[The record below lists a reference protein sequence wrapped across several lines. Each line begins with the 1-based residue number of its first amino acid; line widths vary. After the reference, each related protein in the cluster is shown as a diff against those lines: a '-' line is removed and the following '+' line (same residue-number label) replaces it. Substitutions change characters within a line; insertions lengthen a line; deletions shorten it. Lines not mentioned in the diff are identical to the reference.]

1 MLNMLKSILVFFLA
15 LICAESLIAQNITV
29 RAFVDNDNPTVGN
42 PIYYTVEI
50 QGGMGG
56 EVIPP
61 TSDAIEIQRNSIS
74 TSQSMSIINGQMSQT
89 KSVTFI
95 AIPKKEGQLTIP
107 PATVKISGQVLTT
120 NPISLTVSKGS
131 AGQGQVPNGGVIS
144 GGSEIF
150 IRPIVDKTKLVVGE
164 GATITYKLYYKLNV
178 RQYTSEEDI
187 KPEGFWVERFDVS
200 KLPQVTERYNGSMYH
215 VAVINKI
222 QVFPTR
228 PGKLEISGYRGTCEA
243 LISDIRRQR
252 GFLFDDFFASPGRMQ
267 KLSIVAPAV
276 RFEVSELPEPKPA
289 SFSGAVGDYKFTAS
303 IDNPNV
309 KVGQAVTLKFKIEGE
324 GNINLLPTINPDLPS
339 EFEKYEPKVD
349 VKINKNTSVVT
360 GYKTSEIT
368 IIPRASGKFD
378 LGTIEFTYYHPQKKQ
393 YITLSSP
400 RLELN
405 VEPDPKAVLTSI
417 SGSTE
422 KIDIKK
428 FTADFRYIKTNTSSL
443 RLGSRSPIYRAWWF
457 YLLMLLPLG
466 AVGFFLVLQKREQQM
481 QTDIAFARSVK
492 ASPEAKKRLKRAKE
506 LLQQNNQQAFF
517 AELEN
522 ALIKFIGNRYNTDDH
537 ALRKDELKALLL
549 SKQVAPDLIEKL
561 MHILEKSEFYRYAP
575 AQETQDDL
583 TALYQDASH
592 IISELSKKR

>member
-1 MLNMLKSILVFFLA
+1 MLKLIVTFLFA
-15 LICAESLIAQNITV
+15 FISARVLIAQGVTV
-29 RAFVDNDNPTVGN
+29 RAFVNETNAVLGS

-56 EVIPP
+56 DVIPP

-74 TSQSMSIINGQMSQT
+74 TSQSMSIVNGQMSQT
-89 KSVTFI
+89 KSLTFI
-95 AIPKKEGQLTIP
+95 AIPKKEGNITIP
-107 PATVKISGQVLTT
+107 PATVKIGGQVLTT
-120 NPISLTVSKGS
+120 NSVSISVSKSGL
-131 AGQGQVPNGGVIS
+131 AQGQSPNGGTIS

-150 IRPIVDKTKLVVGE
+150 IRPVVDKTKLVVGE

-228 PGKLEISGYRGTCEA
+228 AGKLEIAGYKGTCEA
-243 LISDIRRQR
+243 LLSDVRRQR

-267 KLSIVAPAV
+267 KLSVTAPTV
-276 RFEVSELPEPKPA
+276 RFDVSELPEPKPS

-303 IDNPNV
+303 IDKSDV
-309 KVGQAVTLKFKIEGE
+309 KVGEAITLKFTVEGE

-349 VKINKNTSVVT
+349 VKVNKTGTVT

-378 LGTIEFTYYHPQKKQ
+378 LGTVEFSYYNPQKKQ
-393 YITLSSP
+393 YITLASP
-400 RLELN
+400 RFELN
-405 VEPDPKAVLTSI
+405 VQPDPKAAIASVS
-417 SGSTE
+417 SSSE
-422 KIDIKK
+422 KRDIKK
-428 FTADFRYIKTNTSSL
+428 FAADFRYIKTSISSL
-443 RLGSRSPIYRAWWF
+443 RLGSSSPLYRAWWF
-457 YLLMLLPLG
+457 YLLMLLPVG
-466 AVGFFLVLQKREQQM
+466 AVAFFLVLQKREAQM
-481 QTDIAFARSVK
+481 KADVAFARSVK

-506 LLQQNNQQAFF
+506 LLAQNDQQAFF
-517 AELEN
+517 SELEN

-549 SKQVAPDLIEKL
+549 SKQVKPELIDKL

-575 AQETQDDL
+575 AKETQDDL
-583 TALYQDASH
+583 TSLYDDASQ
-592 IISELSKKR
+592 IISELSKTR

>member
-1 MLNMLKSILVFFLA
+1 MLKLIVTFLFA
-15 LICAESLIAQNITV
+15 FISARVLIAQGVTV
-29 RAFVDNDNPTVGN
+29 RAFVNETNAVLGS

-56 EVIPP
+56 DVIPP

-74 TSQSMSIINGQMSQT
+74 TSQSMSIVNGQMSQT
-89 KSVTFI
+89 KSLTFI
-95 AIPKKEGQLTIP
+95 AIPKKEGNITIP
-107 PATVKISGQVLTT
+107 PATVKIGGQVLTT
-120 NPISLTVSKGS
+120 NSVSISVSKSGL
-131 AGQGQVPNGGVIS
+131 AQGQSPNGGTIS

-150 IRPIVDKTKLVVGE
+150 IRPVVDKTKLVVGE

-228 PGKLEISGYRGTCEA
+228 AGKLEIAGYKGTCEA
-243 LISDIRRQR
+243 LLSDVRRQR

-267 KLSIVAPAV
+267 KLSVTAPTV
-276 RFEVSELPEPKPA
+276 RFDVSELPEPKPS

-303 IDNPNV
+303 IDKSDV
-309 KVGQAVTLKFKIEGE
+309 KVGEAITLKFTVEGE

-349 VKINKNTSVVT
+349 VKVNKTGTVT

-378 LGTIEFTYYHPQKKQ
+378 LGTVEFSYYNPQKKQ
-393 YITLSSP
+393 YITLASP
-400 RLELN
+400 RFELN
-405 VEPDPKAVLTSI
+405 VQPDPKAAIASVS
-417 SGSTE
+417 SSSE
-422 KIDIKK
+422 KCDIKK
-428 FTADFRYIKTNTSSL
+428 FAADFRYIKTSTSSL
-443 RLGSRSPIYRAWWF
+443 RLGSSSPLYRAWWF
-457 YLLMLLPLG
+457 YLLMLLPVG
-466 AVGFFLVLQKREQQM
+466 AVAFFLVLQKREAQM
-481 QTDIAFARSVK
+481 KADVAFARSVK

-506 LLQQNNQQAFF
+506 LLAQNDQQAFF
-517 AELEN
+517 SELEN

-549 SKQVAPDLIEKL
+549 SKQVKPELIDKL

-575 AQETQDDL
+575 AKETQDDL
-583 TALYQDASH
+583 TSLYDDASQ
-592 IISELSKKR
+592 IISELSKTR

>member
-1 MLNMLKSILVFFLA
+1 MLKLIVTFLFA
-15 LICAESLIAQNITV
+15 FISARVLIAQGVTV
-29 RAFVDNDNPTVGN
+29 RAFVNETNAVLGS

-56 EVIPP
+56 DVIPP

-74 TSQSMSIINGQMSQT
+74 TSQSMSIVNGQMSQT
-89 KSVTFI
+89 KSLTFI
-95 AIPKKEGQLTIP
+95 AIPKKEGNITIP
-107 PATVKISGQVLTT
+107 PATVKIGGQVLTT
-120 NPISLTVSKGS
+120 NSVSISVSKSGL
-131 AGQGQVPNGGVIS
+131 AQGQSPNGGTIS

-150 IRPIVDKTKLVVGE
+150 IRPVVDKTKLVVGE

-228 PGKLEISGYRGTCEA
+228 AGKLEIAGYKGTCEA
-243 LISDIRRQR
+243 LLSDVRRQR
-252 GFLFDDFFASPGRMQ
+252 GFLFDDFFAPPGRMQ
-267 KLSIVAPAV
+267 KLSVTAPTV
-276 RFEVSELPEPKPA
+276 RFDVSELPEPKPS

-303 IDNPNV
+303 IDKSDV
-309 KVGQAVTLKFKIEGE
+309 KVGEAITLKFTVEGE

-349 VKINKNTSVVT
+349 VKVNKTGTVT

-378 LGTIEFTYYHPQKKQ
+378 LGTVEFSYYNPQKKQ
-393 YITLSSP
+393 YITLASP
-400 RLELN
+400 RFELN
-405 VEPDPKAVLTSI
+405 VQPDPKAAIASVS
-417 SGSTE
+417 SSSE
-422 KIDIKK
+422 KRDIKK
-428 FTADFRYIKTNTSSL
+428 FAADFRYIKTSTSSL
-443 RLGSRSPIYRAWWF
+443 RLGSSSPLYRAWWF
-457 YLLMLLPLG
+457 YLLMLLPVG
-466 AVGFFLVLQKREQQM
+466 AVAFFLVLQKREAQM
-481 QTDIAFARSVK
+481 KADVAFARSVK

-506 LLQQNNQQAFF
+506 LLAQNDQQAFF
-517 AELEN
+517 SELEN

-549 SKQVAPDLIEKL
+549 SKQVKPELIDKL

-575 AQETQDDL
+575 AKETQDDL
-583 TALYQDASH
+583 TSLYDDASQ
-592 IISELSKKR
+592 IISELSKTR

>member
-1 MLNMLKSILVFFLA
+1 MLKLIVTFLFA
-15 LICAESLIAQNITV
+15 FISARVLIAQGVTV
-29 RAFVDNDNPTVGN
+29 RAFVNETNAVLGS

-56 EVIPP
+56 DVIPP

-74 TSQSMSIINGQMSQT
+74 TSQSMSIVNGQMSQT
-89 KSVTFI
+89 KSLTFI
-95 AIPKKEGQLTIP
+95 AIPKKEGNITIP
-107 PATVKISGQVLTT
+107 PATVKIGGQVLTT
-120 NPISLTVSKGS
+120 NSVSISVSKSGL
-131 AGQGQVPNGGVIS
+131 AQGQSPNGGTIS

-150 IRPIVDKTKLVVGE
+150 IRPVVDKTKLVVGE

-228 PGKLEISGYRGTCEA
+228 AGKLEIAGYKGTCEA
-243 LISDIRRQR
+243 LLSDVRRQR

-267 KLSIVAPAV
+267 KLSVTAPTV
-276 RFEVSELPEPKPA
+276 RFDVSELPEPKPS

-303 IDNPNV
+303 IDKSDV
-309 KVGQAVTLKFKIEGE
+309 KVGEAITLKFTVEGE

-349 VKINKNTSVVT
+349 VKVNKTGTVT

-378 LGTIEFTYYHPQKKQ
+378 LGTVEFSYYNPQKKQ
-393 YITLSSP
+393 YITLASP
-400 RLELN
+400 RFELN
-405 VEPDPKAVLTSI
+405 VQPDPKAAIASVS
-417 SGSTE
+417 SSSE
-422 KIDIKK
+422 KRDIKK
-428 FTADFRYIKTNTSSL
+428 FAADFRYIKTSTSSL
-443 RLGSRSPIYRAWWF
+443 RLGSSSPLYRAWWF
-457 YLLMLLPLG
+457 YLLMLLPVS
-466 AVGFFLVLQKREQQM
+466 AVAFFLVLQKREAQM
-481 QTDIAFARSVK
+481 KADVAFARSVK

-506 LLQQNNQQAFF
+506 LLAQNDQQAFF
-517 AELEN
+517 SELEN

-549 SKQVAPDLIEKL
+549 SKQVKPELIDKL

-575 AQETQDDL
+575 AKETQDDL
-583 TALYQDASH
+583 TSLYDDASQ
-592 IISELSKKR
+592 IISELSKTR

>member
-1 MLNMLKSILVFFLA
+1 MLKLIVTFLFA
-15 LICAESLIAQNITV
+15 FISARVLIAQGVTV
-29 RAFVDNDNPTVGN
+29 RAFVNETNAVLGS

-56 EVIPP
+56 DVIPP

-74 TSQSMSIINGQMSQT
+74 TSQSMSIVNGQMSQT
-89 KSVTFI
+89 KSLTFI
-95 AIPKKEGQLTIP
+95 AIPKKEGNITIP
-107 PATVKISGQVLTT
+107 PATVKIGGQVLTT
-120 NPISLTVSKGS
+120 NSVSISVSKSGL
-131 AGQGQVPNGGVIS
+131 AQGQSPNGGTIS

-150 IRPIVDKTKLVVGE
+150 IRPVVDKTKLVVGE

-228 PGKLEISGYRGTCEA
+228 AGKLEIAGYKGTCEA
-243 LISDIRRQR
+243 LLSDVRRQR

-267 KLSIVAPAV
+267 KLSVTAPTV
-276 RFEVSELPEPKPA
+276 RFDVSELPEPKPS

-303 IDNPNV
+303 IDKSDV
-309 KVGQAVTLKFKIEGE
+309 KVGEAITLKFTVEGE

-349 VKINKNTSVVT
+349 VKVNKTGTVT

-378 LGTIEFTYYHPQKKQ
+378 LGTVEFSYYNPQKKQ
-393 YITLSSP
+393 YITLASP
-400 RLELN
+400 RFELN
-405 VEPDPKAVLTSI
+405 VQPDPKAAIASVS
-417 SGSTE
+417 SSSE
-422 KIDIKK
+422 KRDIKK
-428 FTADFRYIKTNTSSL
+428 FAADFRYIKTSTSSL
-443 RLGSRSPIYRAWWF
+443 RLGSSSPLYRAWWF
-457 YLLMLLPLG
+457 YLLMLLPVG
-466 AVGFFLVLQKREQQM
+466 AVAFFLVLQKREAQM
-481 QTDIAFARSVK
+481 KADVAFARSVK

-506 LLQQNNQQAFF
+506 LLAQNDQQAFF
-517 AELEN
+517 SELEN

-549 SKQVAPDLIEKL
+549 SKQVKPELIDKL

-575 AQETQDDL
+575 AKETQDDL
-583 TALYQDASH
+583 TSLYDDASQ
-592 IISELSKKR
+592 IISELSKTR